1 MAGSV
6 RGTATLITTQY
17 PQALYLHCASHSLN
31 LVVVKSL
38 EVTSVR
44 NMMGVVDRVSVF
56 LAAHPKRQRALQ
68 KSIAE
73 TQPESTVSKLKDL
86 CRTKWIQH
94 IDAQHIFQTLYISI
108 VSCMERICADGPN
121 LWSSDSLTDAR
132 SLQLAVTATEFIWS
146 LVVTNSCLKYL
157 QALTSNLQ
165 AEAKDIVKAVQEISS
180 VRAALHNARSNIDE
194 YHRQ

>member
-6 RGTATLITTQY
+6 RGTAALIT
-17 PQALYLHCASHSLN
+17 AHLHRASHSCN
-31 LVVVKSL
+31 LAVVKSL
-38 EVTSVR
+38 QVTSVR

-56 LAAHPKRQRALQ
+56 FAAYPKRQRALE

-86 CRTKWIQH
+86 CQTRWIQR
-94 IDAQHIFQTLYISI
+94 IDALHIFQTLHISI
-108 VSCMERICADGPN
+108 VSCMEGICADGPN

-132 SLQLAVTATEFIWS
+132 SLQLAVTTTDYICS

-165 AEAKDIVKAVQEISS
+165 AEAKDIVEAV
-180 VRAALHNARSNIDE
+180 
-194 YHRQ
+194 

>member
-1 MAGSV
+1 MHVIRFQFLLLYYINPRRACAARVTVVVPCVCLSVATYSLVFFSPASRSIINYSLVDKITTILQGYGLDLTKLRGQAYDGAGNMAGSV

-17 PQALYLHCASHSLN
+17 PLALYLHCASHSLN

-86 CRTKWIQH
+86 CRTK
-94 IDAQHIFQTLYISI
+94 
-108 VSCMERICADGPN
+108 
-121 LWSSDSLTDAR
+121 
-132 SLQLAVTATEFIWS
+132 
-146 LVVTNSCLKYL
+146 
-157 QALTSNLQ
+157 
-165 AEAKDIVKAVQEISS
+165 
-180 VRAALHNARSNIDE
+180 
-194 YHRQ
+194 